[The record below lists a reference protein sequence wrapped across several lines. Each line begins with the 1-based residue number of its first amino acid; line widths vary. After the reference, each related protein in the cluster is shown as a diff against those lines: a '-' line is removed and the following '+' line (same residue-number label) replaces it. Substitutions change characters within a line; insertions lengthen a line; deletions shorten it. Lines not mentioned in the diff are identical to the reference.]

1 METREKKHFTCSV
14 KIEILPSTTKCLKNL
29 FFFQKASFQCLIFL
43 SRWYWQSAKYE
54 PTPFQLHQLL
64 TQPEPLTPGVKVNA
78 RKLTTY
84 NKAHNFNLNG
94 KIGGKLKTLLDVE
107 LEGVDTVSIE
117 ANLGD
122 ITKEEV
128 YQPALMGALQSK

>member
-1 METREKKHFTCSV
+1 MV
-14 KIEILPSTTKCLKNL
+14 LAKC
-29 FFFQKASFQCLIFL
+29 QVRTDAV
-43 SRWYWQSAKYE
+43 
-54 PTPFQLHQLL
+54 PTPPVAHW
-64 TQPEPLTPGVKVNA
+64 TGITHPGVKVNA

-94 KIGGKLKTLLDVE
+94 KIGVKLKTLLDVE

-122 ITKEEV
+122 ITKEELD
-128 YQPALMGALQSK
+128 QPALMSALQSK